1 MEHSKPKFFKT
12 VMKQKNLR
20 KLCFTKILLTIIV
33 CVSLIHAIKKII
45 HSEVLKTWN
54 MVPTEWKPCK
64 ILCEL
69 IKFTQ
74 YHIFWW

>member
-45 HSEVLKTWN
+45 HSEVLKT
-54 MVPTEWKPCK
+54 
-64 ILCEL
+64 
-69 IKFTQ
+69 
-74 YHIFWW
+74 